1 MRELVIISYVVRSA
15 RPDMHLR
22 VRVITNVSEV
32 FRGEF
37 SKRVVADDDGV
48 GSAAAPAVGD
58 GGSSDIDEERCWDSV
73 CVADSPNTPYYFHLS

>member
-1 MRELVIISYVVRSA
+1 MEM
-15 RPDMHLR
+15 DE
-22 VRVITNVSEV
+22 TNVSEV

-48 GSAAAPAVGD
+48 GSVAAVAAVTA

-73 CVADSPNTPYYFHLS
+73 CAADSSPNTPYYFHLS

>member
-1 MRELVIISYVVRSA
+1 MVGHVVKDKERKREEKETRGDGRSA
-15 RPDMHLR
+15 
-22 VRVITNVSEV
+22 TNVSEV

-48 GSAAAPAVGD
+48 GNAAAPAVGD